1 MSAFS
6 DVDSLRPQA
15 IWAGVTTRAVH
26 GERMTVG
33 LIELEP
39 GSTVPEHAHDNEQVG
54 MLITGSLDF
63 RVGAETR
70 QLEPGGIWCIPSRVP
85 HTVSAG
91 PKGAVLVEAFSPPR
105 DDWRALEAGEP
116 GRGRW
121 P

>member
-1 MSAFS
+1 
-6 DVDSLRPQA
+6 
-15 IWAGVTTRAVH
+15 
-26 GERMTVG
+26 MTVG

-91 PKGAVLVEAFSPPR
+91 PKGAVMVEVFSEMVRPSVPPSMSKSCTF
-105 DDWRALEAGEP
+105 AEP
-116 GRGRW
+116 VVEVLAI
-121 P
+121 